1 MAKTLPQCSHI
12 TRKRGIFY
20 WRRRLPRQCGNEIA
34 LSLRTRHFREAEHS
48 AALLDRTL
56 EAALR
61 RCDVLTAP
69 ANGMTINAILRQH
82 LGDALASDRKNRIA
96 ARPYS
101 CLYATQPAL
110 GRSAKDT
117 DVEVLDGLASAASEA
132 LANRDKDRV
141 RAKVAQLAETH
152 GIAPEFHDELAIGLL
167 EAEVHLLRILR
178 DRTLGKETL
187 VFSNQEASACAA
199 DCIQSSHVP
208 LAPAGEDATPQ
219 FPPMGHS
226 ATPRTGLPASELVEA
241 FFARRQ
247 SIDGATHQVMAQERS
262 TLRRFIEAEGDRPM
276 NAYGRADMTRF
287 IDLLRRL
294 PANYGRSPT
303 DKTATIGDLIARA
316 EATNAPRMKD
326 KTVKRHISALSQFFR
341 FGVDGGHITET
352 ERVNLIGQHRFRAQ
366 GKANQQRGA
375 WTPEELTKLFSSPL
389 WARQTQQN
397 SRSQSSAHQPARFWL
412 PILALYHGARLEEFA
427 DLYRRDIRIRDGIW
441 IVSISDTNR
450 RLKNQNAIREVPL
463 HPEVIRLG
471 FLSYA
476 NSVAPTDDSPLF
488 PDIAP
493 QGKDRKRG
501 PRITRW
507 FVDYRKQI
515 GLYRPGIGMHA
526 FRHTAITRI
535 TDAITSEQ
543 QRRHRD
549 FIMGHARP
557 AGEGNERYDKGPGLA
572 AAAATL
578 ALLTYPEID
587 LSHHYAADTG
597 DQSAGGGMTPRS

>member
-20 WRRRLPRQCGNEIA
+20 WRRRLPKPWGAEIA
-34 LSLRTRHFREAEHS
+34 ISLRTRHFREAEHS
-48 AALLDRTL
+48 AALIDRTL
-56 EAALR
+56 YTALQR
-61 RCDVLTAP
+61 RDVLSAQ
-69 ANGMTINAILRQH
+69 ANGMSINAILRHH
-82 LGDALASDRKNRIA
+82 LSDALAIDREHRIA
-96 ARPYS
+96 ARPHS
-101 CLYATQPAL
+101 CLFTSRPFP
-110 GRSAKDT
+110 GRSVQET
-117 DVEVLDGLASAASEA
+117 DVEVLEGLAMDASEA

-141 RAKVAQLAETH
+141 RATATRLAEAH
-152 GIAPEFHDELAIGLL
+152 GIAPDLHDELAIGLL
-167 EAEVHLLRILR
+167 EADVHLLRALR
-178 DRTLGKETL
+178 DRSLGNEPI
-187 VFSNQEASACAA
+187 VFTPPEAQNRVVEGVGSL
-199 DCIQSSHVP
+199 H
-208 LAPAGEDATPQ
+208 LAPSAHGDDLTPQ
-219 FPPMGHS
+219 
-226 ATPRTGLPASELVEA
+226 TGIAQPAPQPQGKPLASELVEA
-241 FFARRQ
+241 FFVRRQ
-247 SIDGATHQVMAQERS
+247 TIDGATHQVMAQERS
-262 TLRRFIEAEGDRPM
+262 TIRRFIEATGDRPM
-276 NAYGRADMTRF
+276 DAYGRADMTHF

-294 PANYGRSPT
+294 PASYGRSPA
-303 DKTATIGDLIARA
+303 DKEAAIGDLIVRA

-326 KTVKRHISALSQFFR
+326 KTVKRHVSALSQFFR

-352 ERVNLIGQHRFRAQ
+352 ERVNLIGKHRFRPQ

-375 WTPEELTKLFSSPL
+375 WTSEELKALFSSPV
-389 WARQTQQN
+389 WAPQAGPIAG
-397 SRSQSSAHQPARFWL
+397 AHRYADQPARFWL

-427 DLYRRDIRIRDGIW
+427 DLYRRDIRMQDGIW
-441 IVSISDTNR
+441 IVSISDTGR

-471 FLSYA
+471 FIPYVMMA
-476 NSVAPTDDSPLF
+476 APTEDSPLF

-507 FVDYRKQI
+507 FVEYRKRI

-535 TDAITSEQ
+535 TDAITTEQ

-557 AGEGNERYDKGPGLA
+557 TGEGNERYDKGPGLA
-572 AAAATL
+572 AAAATI

-587 LSHHYAADTG
+587 LSHHYVDKGG
-597 DQSAGGGMTPRS
+597 DPMAHGAQAP